1 MVYTN
6 AVKGVESGFLRGKLE
21 GAGLMRERAGE
32 VHPRGATS
40 GLSQAPC
47 SAPTPYQQESNE
59 GAVRHP
65 RGRGTRLQS
74 RDVGDMRDSD
84 RVTKAGARITRY
96 VTINVNMGYIDN
108 T

>member
-1 MVYTN
+1 MRYTL
-6 AVKGVESGFLRGKLE
+6 GVQPLGSLRLP
-21 GAGLMRERAGE
+21 A
-32 VHPRGATS
+32 VHPPPTS
-40 GLSQAPC
+40 KSQMKVP
-47 SAPTPYQQESNE
+47 SDI
-59 GAVRHP
+59 H
-65 RGRGTRLQS
+65 GTRLQS